1 MPCSRLQNLSATTCA
16 VMHINSPAIIYTDNL
31 ITLSILM
38 QSQTVFNSQPK
49 TLVIHWQTSF
59 VYMNTAHASDAGPG
73 EMLTLWSGPSA
84 PESCHEQKN

>member
-1 MPCSRLQNLSATTCA
+1 
-16 VMHINSPAIIYTDNL
+16 
-31 ITLSILM
+31 M

-59 VYMNTAHASDAGPG
+59 VYMNMMNTAHASDAGPG

-84 PESCHEQKN
+84 PESCHEQKNQCSEKRKCIFLLSFVICVPQKKKS